1 MKKLF
6 VVIAV
11 VVVMSIGATVAL
23 AATPAKAPAEI
34 VSDLTGK
41 TVDQV
46 TEAREDGKT
55 YGAQAAEA
63 DKLQEFKNERL
74 AQYEIALDEAVQ
86 ENRITQAEADEL
98 YETMGSRMDSCT
110 GNGDGAGSN
119 GGCGLGGMMR
129 GSNRGNGL
137 GRMSGNCGNCPQN

>member
-11 VVVMSIGATVAL
+11 AVALLIGATAAL
-23 AATPAKAPAEI
+23 AATPAKTPAEI
-34 VSDLTGK
+34 AAELTGK
-41 TVDQV
+41 TVEQV
-46 TEAREDGKT
+46 SEARDSGKT

-63 DKLQEFKNERL
+63 NKLQEFKDERL
-74 AQYEIALDEAVQ
+74 AQYETALEEAVK

-98 YETMGSRMDSCT
+98 YETMKSRMDSCT
-110 GNGDGAGSN
+110 GDGIGAGLN
-119 GGCGLGGMMR
+119 NGCGLGGMMR

-137 GRMSGNCGNCPQN
+137 GRMNGNCPKN

>member
-11 VVVMSIGATVAL
+11 AVALLIGATAAL
-23 AATPAKAPAEI
+23 AATPVKTPAEI
-34 VSDLTGK
+34 VAELTGK

-46 TEAREDGKT
+46 SEAREGGKT
-55 YGAQAAEA
+55 YGAQAAESN
-63 DKLQEFKNERL
+63 KLQEFKDERL
-74 AQYEIALDEAVQ
+74 AQYETALDEAVE

-98 YETMGSRMDSCT
+98 YETMKSRMDSCT
-110 GNGDGAGSN
+110 GNGDGLGSN

-129 GSNRGNGL
+129 GSNGGNGP
-137 GRMSGNCGNCPQN
+137 GRMNGNCGNCPKN